1 MIQFDFYFSIGLKP
15 PTRKVFDILLH
26 NHGNEKWIPPILY
39 SFLLFRMNSQFHNN
53 YGRKGIVPLKQ
64 LLNLK
69 ETDETLIILSIF
81 WGWMRTF
88 TKGDVST

>member
-15 PTRKVFDILLH
+15 PTRKLFDILFH
-26 NHGNEKWIPPILY
+26 NHGNGKWIPPISY
-39 SFLLFRMNSQFHNN
+39 SFLLFKMNFQFHNN

-81 WGWMRTF
+81 G
-88 TKGDVST
+88 GE